1 MSLLVGILEQMYK
14 YTCWYNKKMYR
25 LYWSNTTCW
34 YTGAVPPVV
43 LVMFFVWFLQ
53 VNGAAVCTGAY
64 DVFCMVLQ
72 MYGAAGGTGDVF
84 IM

>member
-1 MSLLVGILEQMYK
+1 
-14 YTCWYNKKMYR
+14 
-25 LYWSNTTCW
+25 
-34 YTGAVPPVV
+34 
-43 LVMFFVWFLQ
+43 MFFVWFLQ